1 MSASVRVRPSSATC
15 VMQSTVVF
23 AILAIGA
30 ASSASVR
37 ATGNQLPSVQLAY
50 ADGFDAVCSQQT
62 HYAIKPEWVAEVN
75 ARLPE
80 FTANWRRDGERLL
93 RATDEVVGKPFRDK
107 QFMVALSV
115 CSFPSMSDPLLVNVR
130 FSLQS
135 FTTDSL
141 RPNVTTS
148 IILHEILHHYLSDK
162 TPHDSA
168 LLSKYRDEDETVR
181 THLHLLALMNAA
193 YARLGQADTLVRV
206 IEKDKSL
213 PNPSYGRA
221 WQIVQAETYSSFVAE
236 LKSDSKPMKGK

>member
-1 MSASVRVRPSSATC
+1 MPLKQSSVL
-15 VMQSTVVF
+15 F

-30 ASSASVR
+30 ALSASAR
-37 ATGNQLPSVQLAY
+37 ATGTQVPIVQLAY

-93 RATDEVVGKPFRDK
+93 RATGEVVGKPFRDK
-107 QFMVALSV
+107 EYLVALSV

-130 FSLQS
+130 FSLKS

-141 RPNVTTS
+141 PPNVTTS

-162 TPHDSA
+162 TPRDSA
-168 LLSKYRDEDETVR
+168 LLSKYRDEDETVK
-181 THLHLLALMNAA
+181 THIHLLALMNAA
-193 YARLGQADTLVRV
+193 YARLGQAETLMRV
-206 IEKDKSL
+206 IEKDRAL
-213 PNPSYGRA
+213 PNHSYARA
-221 WQIVQAETYSSFVAE
+221 WQIVQAETYPAFVAE
-236 LKSDSKPMKGK
+236 LRR